1 MEYRK
6 LGESGLKVS
15 ELSFGSWVTF
25 VNQLTEKKAM
35 DCMAYAY
42 DQGVNFFDN
51 AEAYASGE
59 SEILMG
65 NVLKK
70 LKWNRD
76 TYIVSSKVFWGGELP
91 TQKGLSKK
99 HIHDA
104 CHAALK
110 RLKVD
115 YLDLFFCHRP
125 DPHTPTS
132 TVVRSMTQMV
142 RSGRATAWGTSEW
155 SAQQIT
161 EAFWIARSEGLEPP
175 QFEQPQYNMLHR
187 DRFENEYFPMFNPP
201 YNIGTTIWSPL
212 RSGFLTGKYLEE
224 IPDDSRATQE
234 GYEWLLEDLE
244 ERRRRGE
251 FEVVSK
257 LVDYAENKGCTPAQL
272 ALAWCL
278 KNPNVSTILMGA
290 TTPAQIEDNMGCI
303 EVARGLGDD
312 DMSELDDILGNKPES
327 WMGPGGVGTRQLKTL

>member
-6 LGESGLKVS
+6 LGQSGLKVS

-65 NVLKK
+65 NILKK
-70 LKWNRD
+70 LQWNRD

-125 DPHTPTS
+125 DPDTPIIE
-132 TVVRSMTQMV
+132 TVYAMNDLLQQGKIMY
-142 RSGRATAWGTSEW
+142 WGTSEW
-155 SAQQIT
+155 SADEIKK
-161 EAFWIARSEGLEPP
+161 AFKCAKKYNLRGPTM
-175 QFEQPQYNMLHR
+175 EQPQYNILCR
-187 DRFENEYFPMFNPP
+187 ERFEEEYQYIFKK
-201 YNIGTTIWSPL
+201 YKIGSTIWSPL
-212 RSGFLTGKYLEE
+212 ASGILTGKYNDG
-224 IPDDSRATQE
+224 IPEKSRFKVK
-234 GYEWLLEDLE
+234 GYEWLADSMDNVNFDKIKKIIKLSE
-244 ERRRRGE
+244 ELNIKP
-251 FEVVSK
+251 S
-257 LVDYAENKGCTPAQL
+257 QL
-272 ALAWCL
+272 AILWCL
-278 KNPNVSTILMGA
+278 NNKNVSTVIIGA
-290 TTPAQIEDNMGCI
+290 SK
-303 EVARGLGDD
+303 L
-312 DMSELDDILGNKPES
+312 S
-327 WMGPGGVGTRQLKTL
+327 QLKENLESINHSDLITKDIIKEINNY

>member
-125 DPHTPTS
+125 DPDTPIIE
-132 TVVRSMTQMV
+132 TVYAMNDLLQQGKIMY
-142 RSGRATAWGTSEW
+142 WGTSEW
-155 SAQQIT
+155 SADEIK
-161 EAFWIARSEGLEPP
+161 EAFKRAKKYNLRGPTM
-175 QFEQPQYNMLHR
+175 EQPQYNILCR
-187 DRFENEYFPMFNPP
+187 ERFEEEYK
-201 YNIGTTIWSPL
+201 NIFKKYKIGSTIWSPL
-212 RSGFLTGKYLEE
+212 ASGILTGKYNDG
-224 IPDDSRATQE
+224 IPEKSRFKVK
-234 GYEWLLEDLE
+234 GYEWLADSMDNVNFDKIKKIIKL
-244 ERRRRGE
+244 
-251 FEVVSK
+251 SK
-257 LVDYAENKGCTPAQL
+257 ELNIKPSQL
-272 ALAWCL
+272 AILWCL
-278 KNPNVSTILMGA
+278 NNKNVSTVIIGA
-290 TTPAQIEDNMGCI
+290 SK
-303 EVARGLGDD
+303 L
-312 DMSELDDILGNKPES
+312 S
-327 WMGPGGVGTRQLKTL
+327 QLKENLESINHSDLITKDIIKEINNYYN